1 MLMEILVSFYMKQDL
16 IMPDKVSGVEAI
28 LINLFYVEMIFSN
41 TADVFGLKCAWSNWS
56 QHNVPNVC
64 FQSLHACNDDSY
76 HGKDTTTILCL
87 RYVIVEQEYMVFN
100 NQLILLDS
108 LLH

>member
-41 TADVFGLKCAWSNWS
+41 TADVFGLKCA
-56 QHNVPNVC
+56 
-64 FQSLHACNDDSY
+64 
-76 HGKDTTTILCL
+76 
-87 RYVIVEQEYMVFN
+87 
-100 NQLILLDS
+100 
-108 LLH
+108 